1 MARRAWIPSELM
13 QRPFS
18 LDEARRAGLSRELL
32 RGKAWRR
39 IGRGLYAYAGLPDD
53 PWKLLHGWVRMLPPE
68 AVFAGVTAAWLH
80 GLDFDPIHPIEVI
93 VPPDSQARSRAGL
106 TVRHRY
112 DIEAAVVRG
121 LRVSTVHRTL
131 SDLSL
136 RLSAVETLIA
146 LDAAL
151 KAGLVDRASLLACT
165 RLRRLGELAMPA
177 ESPME
182 TRLRWLLLE
191 AGLPV
196 PEVQTDLHD
205 AHGRF
210 VGRADLHYRMARLV
224 IEYDGGNHRDRLVED
239 NRRQNALINAG
250 YRVLRFTASDI
261 YNRVETVEA
270 LVRSALDARPGGRVR
285 GPDTSTLRKAGQS
298 TERYASGLRKT
309 GG

>member
-1 MARRAWIPSELM
+1 M

-18 LDEARRAGLSRELL
+18 LDEARRVGLSRELL

-53 PWKLLHGWVRMLPPE
+53 PWKLLQGWVRMLPRD
-68 AVFAGVTAAWLH
+68 AVFAGLTAAWLY

-106 TVRHRY
+106 TVRHRCN
-112 DIEAAVVRG
+112 IESAVVRG
-121 LRVSTVHRTL
+121 LRALTVHRTL
-131 SDLSL
+131 SDLSI

-146 LDAAL
+146 LDAAI
-151 KAGLVDRASLLACT
+151 KAGLVDRPSLLACN

-182 TRLRWLLLE
+182 TRLRWLPIE
-191 AGLPV
+191 AGLPE

-250 YRVLRFTASDI
+250 YRVLRFTASDV
-261 YNRVETVEA
+261 YNRAEA
-270 LVRSALDARPGGRVR
+270 VAAVVRSALHAR
-285 GPDTSTLRKAGQS
+285 
-298 TERYASGLRKT
+298 
-309 GG
+309 